1 VKQAYTEFES
11 TRGCECGRAH
21 DVVLVDRV
29 PAFRRGLVAALTEH
43 ALRVHELDRPGEAVL
58 DADAVVVAVRTPEE
72 HDALAGLCAV
82 GCAPA
87 VVVLAGPSLADY
99 LSTLARGAVG
109 VVAEDEPLHEL
120 VSVVAA
126 ACHGRSRLPA
136 AVTRALSERAA
147 PASDSPQLAP
157 RDLQWLRSLA
167 ANQTVAQ
174 LAREESYSERE
185 MHRRLTGLYERIGAR
200 SRIEA
205 VVLAARWGLAP

>member
-1 VKQAYTEFES
+1 M
-11 TRGCECGRAH
+11 
-21 DVVLVDRV
+21 VLVDRV

-43 ALRVHELDRPGEAVL
+43 AIRVHELDRPGEAAL

-72 HDALAGLCAV
+72 HDGVTGLCAP
-82 GCAPA
+82 GRAPA

-99 LSTLARGAVG
+99 VSTLALGAVG

-120 VSVVAA
+120 VSVVVA

-167 ANQTVAQ
+167 ANHTVTQ

-185 MHRRLTGLYERIGAR
+185 MYRRLTGLYKRIGAR
-200 SRIEA
+200 NRVEA